1 MRRGG
6 KINGNK
12 REKRIDVGIETTR
25 GSETWG
31 DTSSRLSEQFRE
43 FDFSKERNVLS
54 ITRIILS
61 PLEISSFSNLKP
73 ALMSREIN

>member
-31 DTSSRLSEQFRE
+31 DTKLETFGAISR
-43 FDFSKERNVLS
+43 
-54 ITRIILS
+54 I
-61 PLEISSFSNLKP
+61 
-73 ALMSREIN
+73 